1 MALPKLF
8 TRIFWHNDTTPA
20 LNEDNLNAMSK
31 GLSDVDDRVIALAGT
46 IMEDLPRVEELVEEA
61 QASAESAAN
70 SASSASS
77 SNTQAQAAAE
87 NAASSATIATNAADR
102 AEDAATRAEDEAD
115 RAEAAAETAEEII
128 KPTEFWVDF
137 STGLLMYTHGD
148 VFNFFIDGTSG
159 DLMWEVI

>member
-31 GLSDVDDRVIALAGT
+31 AIDDIDDRVIEREGT
-46 IMEDLPRVEELVEEA
+46 IMESVANAHTYMITA
-61 QASAESAAN
+61 QASAESAAS

-77 SNTQAQAAAE
+77 SNTQAQAAAQ
-87 NAASSATIATNAADR
+87 NAASSATIATNAAD
-102 AEDAATRAEDEAD
+102 RAEDEAD

-128 KPTEFWVDF
+128 RPTEFWVDF

>member
-8 TRIFWHNDTTPA
+8 TRIFWHNNTTPA
-20 LNEDNLNAMSK
+20 INEDNLNAMSK
-31 GLSDVDDRVIALAGT
+31 GLSDVDDRVIELAGA

-61 QASAESAAN
+61 EASAESAAG
-70 SASSASS
+70 SASSA
-77 SNTQAQAAAE
+77 NTAKTQAQAAAE
-87 NAASSATIATNAADR
+87 SATSSAEIATNAANIATNAAD
-102 AEDAATRAEDEAD
+102 RAEDEAD

-148 VFNFFIDGTSG
+148 VFDFYIDTTSG
-159 DLMWEVI
+159 DLMWEV